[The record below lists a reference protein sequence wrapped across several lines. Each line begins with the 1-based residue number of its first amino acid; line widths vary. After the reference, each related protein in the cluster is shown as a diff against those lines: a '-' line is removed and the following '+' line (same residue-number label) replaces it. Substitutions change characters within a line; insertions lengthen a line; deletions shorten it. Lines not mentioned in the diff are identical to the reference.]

1 MICNKTKEKPLVLEL
16 NRFITHFISFLSL
29 VHTTLSCFKRKMSL
43 SPDMYY
49 SIALQNLLNKG
60 KNRELQERQ
69 TKDYIQQKVS
79 APVSDNQSIKTEV
92 KQEPVKQPE
101 VKIDQPTEVKQP
113 TEHQEEVPTITLDEQ
128 VVQQENF
135 KHYPYY
141 YQPPEESYS
150 KYTSV
155 IIVVVII
162 VMLFFMYYQ
171 YAVNKKI
178 MKKYK
183 KLHSIVKALN
193 K

>member
-1 MICNKTKEKPLVLEL
+1 
-16 NRFITHFISFLSL
+16 
-29 VHTTLSCFKRKMSL
+29 MSL

-69 TKDYIQQKVS
+69 TKDYIQQKIS
-79 APVSDNQSIKTEV
+79 TPVSDNSVKTEI
-92 KQEPVKQPE
+92 KAETKQPE
-101 VKIDQPTEVKQP
+101 VSTPKSDKPDIKIEQQEEIKQQTEVP
-113 TEHQEEVPTITLDEQ
+113 SITLDEQ

>member
-1 MICNKTKEKPLVLEL
+1 
-16 NRFITHFISFLSL
+16 
-29 VHTTLSCFKRKMSL
+29 MSL

-79 APVSDNQSIKTEV
+79 APKTEQQADKPTV
-92 KQEPVKQPE
+92 KQETVEVKPDVKIEQPTVVEQEAKQQPE
-101 VKIDQPTEVKQP
+101 VPS
-113 TEHQEEVPTITLDEQ
+113 ITLDEQ
-128 VVQQENF
+128 VQQENF

-183 KLHSIVKALN
+183 KLHSMIKALN

>member
-1 MICNKTKEKPLVLEL
+1 
-16 NRFITHFISFLSL
+16 
-29 VHTTLSCFKRKMSL
+29 MSL

-69 TKDYIQQKVS
+69 TKDYIQQKIS
-79 APVSDNQSIKTEV
+79 TPVSDNQSVKQEA

-113 TEHQEEVPTITLDEQ
+113 TEQQPEVPSITLDEQ

>member
-1 MICNKTKEKPLVLEL
+1 
-16 NRFITHFISFLSL
+16 
-29 VHTTLSCFKRKMSL
+29 MSL

-69 TKDYIQQKVS
+69 TKDYIQQKMSTPTSERSVS
-79 APVSDNQSIKTEV
+79 TTDKSE
-92 KQEPVKQPE
+92 QPE
-101 VKIDQPTEVKQP
+101 VSTPKSDKPEIK
-113 TEHQEEVPTITLDEQ
+113 QEEVKPETVKIMQQEEISTPKSDNSSITLDEQ
-128 VVQQENF
+128 VQQENF

-162 VMLFFMYYQ
+162 VMLFFMYHQ

-183 KLHSIVKALN
+183 KLHSMVKALN